1 MSIPLDIFFWA
12 MESAYVIH
20 CLDEAF
26 AGEGFVNMIKKH
38 FWPDFNEKMFFWFN
52 TMLHAVNAASIILF
66 ETFGGPWVIL
76 PLSISWLFV
85 TNRFWHVL
93 GAAKFKEYSPGL
105 ATSPLYWIVM
115 YLIVRYSLMQGE
127 ILLLD
132 FIVSTII
139 GTVITIIM
147 IGSLFIRRHH
157 KKQS

>member
-1 MSIPLDIFFWA
+1 
-12 MESAYVIH
+12 
-20 CLDEAF
+20 
-26 AGEGFVNMIKKH
+26 
-38 FWPDFNEKMFFWFN
+38 MFFWFN

-85 TNRFWHVL
+85 TNGFWHVL